1 MVGEEACDEELAVM
15 TATVTFYDIF
25 DAADI
30 GEEDGVCPAGYT
42 SLNAQPGGAECLK
55 IKPGM
60 EIYASRFEFRR
71 CAVHRP
77 PAC

>member
-15 TATVTFYDIF
+15 AATVTFYDIF

-42 SLNAQPGGAECLK
+42 SLNAQPGLSL
-55 IKPGM
+55 IH
-60 EIYASRFEFRR
+60 I
-71 CAVHRP
+71 
-77 PAC
+77 